1 MVLYYNLGTNMFY
14 ILKSSKSKNLK
25 PEIPYD
31 LGNISLPIGSFIFDT
46 TENEML
52 YNIRNDLLIFNGEY
66 YTINNRLIFNDPIKA
81 KLIFL
86 KIKIDEMQT
95 SSFSFYMPNTF
106 KKITD
111 EFRELAEKYPEFLI

>member
-1 MVLYYNLGTNMFY
+1 MFY

-46 TENEML
+46 TEKEFF
-52 YNIRNDLLIFNGEY
+52 YNIRNDLLIFDGEHH
-66 YTINNRLIFNDPIKA
+66 TINNRLIFNDPIKA

-86 KIKIDEMQT
+86 KIKIDEMQA
-95 SSFSFYMPNTF
+95 SSFSFFSHMIRSVIWDILKMVLKALIW
-106 KKITD
+106 KK
-111 EFRELAEKYPEFLI
+111 L

>member
-1 MVLYYNLGTNMFY
+1 MVLYYNLGANMFY

-46 TENEML
+46 TEKEFS
-52 YNIRNDLLIFNGEY
+52 YNIRIDRIIIDGEHH
-66 YTINNRLIFNDPIKA
+66 TINNRLIFNDPIKA

-86 KIKIDEMQT
+86 KIKIDEMQA
-95 SSFSFYMPNTF
+95 SSFSFYMPDTF
-106 KKITD
+106 KKIKD
-111 EFRELAEKYPEFLI
+111 EFRELSEKYPEFLI

>member
-1 MVLYYNLGTNMFY
+1 MFY

-46 TENEML
+46 TEKEFF
-52 YNIRNDLLIFNGEY
+52 YNIRNDLLIFDGEHH
-66 YTINNRLIFNDPIKA
+66 TINNRLIFNDPIKA

-86 KIKIDEMQT
+86 KIKIDEMQA
-95 SSFSFYMPNTF
+95 SSFSFYMPDTF
-106 KKITD
+106 KKIID
-111 EFRELAEKYPEFLI
+111 EFRELSEKYPEFLI

>member
-1 MVLYYNLGTNMFY
+1 MVLYYNLGANMFY

-46 TENEML
+46 TEKEFS
-52 YNIRNDLLIFNGEY
+52 YNIRIDHIIIDGEHH
-66 YTINNRLIFNDPIKA
+66 TINNRLIFKDPIKA

-86 KIKIDEMQT
+86 KIKIDEMQA
-95 SSFSFYMPNTF
+95 SSFSFYMPDTF
-106 KKITD
+106 KKIKD
-111 EFRELAEKYPEFLI
+111 EFRELSEKYPEFLI